1 MHHSNAPG
9 PEVDP
14 EPVKSRN
21 LLTKIMAGILTLV
34 VAWIITATIIGLNRQ
49 NQTTDQKNQAVDQA
63 TQGQLLAAEVQAKC
77 AQGGDI
83 ARQLGKLCQ
92 AAADLKNTP
101 VPGTPGVQGVPGP
114 VGPQGPEGV
123 PGSTVTGP
131 QGVPGGT
138 GPGGPSGDTGATGSS
153 GEDGSQGQTGPK
165 GDTGATGPAGPQG
178 PEGPT
183 GPGGEPAPRITNV
196 SLDQAS
202 CTGTVTLS
210 DGTSFPINMTG
221 CTVAPIG
228 GE

>member
-1 MHHSNAPG
+1 MAHANQPG

-14 EPVKSRN
+14 EPVRSKN
-21 LLTKIMAGILTLV
+21 TLQKVLLGLLLLI
-34 VAWIITATIIGLNRQ
+34 VAWIIWVTVAAIVKQGQTAESAGQGQDL
-49 NQTTDQKNQAVDQA
+49 A
-63 TQGQLLAAEVQAKC
+63 TQVQAKC
-77 AQGGDI
+77 QQGGDI

-92 AAADLKNTP
+92 DAADLKATP
-101 VPGTPGVQGVPGP
+101 VPGATGAQGVPGP
-114 VGPQGPEGV
+114 AGPAGPKGDKGDPGVG
-123 PGSTVTGP
+123 VTGA
-131 QGVPGGT
+131 QGVPGQT
-138 GPGGPSGDTGATGSS
+138 GPGGPVGDTGQPGTAGQ
-153 GEDGSQGQTGPK
+153 DGTQGPAGPK

-178 PEGPT
+178 ET

-221 CTVAPIG
+221 CTLAPIG